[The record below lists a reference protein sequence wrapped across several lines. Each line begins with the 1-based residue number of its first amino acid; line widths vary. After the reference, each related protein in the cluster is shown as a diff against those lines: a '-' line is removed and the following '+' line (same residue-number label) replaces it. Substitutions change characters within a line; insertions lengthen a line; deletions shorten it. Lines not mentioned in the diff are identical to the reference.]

1 MSTDP
6 AELENADILDQL
18 AYEIILLTRYGVQN
32 TPTLKRETIMDRSA
46 LILLS
51 RLDVQGPMT
60 VNELAESFALN
71 VSTVHRQLKAAI
83 ANGLIEV
90 VDDPDCPAKLHRPTQ
105 LGKEKL
111 ELELHARQQDLV
123 RILHDWDAEDIKIHT
138 QLLRKHNES
147 LEDYLDLKWPRPK
160 R

>member
-6 AELENADILDQL
+6 EEFDQAETLDQL

-32 TPTLKRETIMDRSA
+32 TPIIKREAIMDRSA
-46 LILLS
+46 LILLT
-51 RLDVQGPMT
+51 RLDAQGPMT
-60 VNELAESFALN
+60 VNELAESFGLN

-90 VDDPDCPAKLHRPTQ
+90 VDDQACPAKLHRPTE

-111 ELELHARQQDLV
+111 QQELLARQQDLT
-123 RILHDWDAEDIKIHT
+123 RILHDWDEKDIKTHAK
-138 QLLRKHNES
+138 LLRKHNES
-147 LEDYLDLKWPRPK
+147 LEEYLDMKWPRP
-160 R
+160 